1 LTVKVDTSN
10 KQPIQKE
17 KIMNKL
23 FKTLT
28 VVAILMLVA
37 TACGAQAVQAKPVEQ
52 PSEASSYQALLGKSL
67 GDKYVADFM
76 TRNYCSS
83 VVQYQICGSTGI
95 ALGMDTDEKV
105 NTVFLFPGRTESFA
119 AFHGELPYGLQWDD
133 SRAVVE
139 QKLGVTPNTLSLQ
152 QAGLPE
158 ENGTPDNIRLWI
170 AYQEPGMTI
179 VYNTLSA
186 DNKDATIHAILVTK

>member
-1 LTVKVDTSN
+1 MK
-10 KQPIQKE
+10 
-17 KIMNKL
+17 KL
-23 FKTLT
+23 FTTLT
-28 VVAILMLVA
+28 VVAIIMLVA

-52 PSEASSYQALLGKSL
+52 PSAAPGYQALLGKSL

-83 VVQYQICGSTGI
+83 AVQYQLCGSTGI
-95 ALGMDTDEKV
+95 ALGMDADQKV
-105 NTVFLFPGRTESFA
+105 NIVFLFPGRTESFA

-139 QKLGVTPNTLSLQ
+139 QKLGVTPDTLSLQ

-158 ENGTPDNIRLWI
+158 EIGIPDNLRLWV
-170 AYQEPGMTI
+170 AYEKPGMTI